1 MHNNPI
7 IEVAGLTKSYGETR
21 VVDDVSFTV
30 ERGEVFGLLGS
41 NGAGKT
47 TTVECLQ
54 GLRSPDS
61 GSMRICG
68 LDPVRDSR
76 ALGALVGSQLQD
88 SALPDRLRVGEA
100 LSLFATERAAPIDQV
115 LSDWGLTAQRKTA
128 FGNLSG
134 GQQQKLFVALALM
147 NRPDV
152 VFLDE
157 LTQGLDP
164 AARRTVWD
172 LVEDLRAGGTTV
184 VLVTHFM
191 DEAEAL
197 CDRVAIMRDG
207 RIVGTGRPDELIAQ
221 FGYAMEMSFTPPPEL
236 DVAALSQLDG
246 VEQLAQLGSRVE
258 VRGTAELVVHV
269 GAALSTCSTIPS
281 DVRVGQPCLEDVLV
295 PILATTGS

>member
-1 MHNNPI
+1 MQPDPI
-7 IEVAGLTKSYGETR
+7 IEVSGLTKTYGDVR

-54 GLRSPDS
+54 GLRRAD
-61 GSMRICG
+61 GGTMRLCG
-68 LDPVRDSR
+68 LDPLSDGR

-88 SALPDRLRVGEA
+88 SALPDRLRVEEA
-100 LSLFATERAAPIDQV
+100 VRLFATERAAPIATV
-115 LSDWGLTAQRKTA
+115 LDEWGLTAHRRQA

-134 GQQQKLFVALALM
+134 GQQQKLFVALALI
-147 NRPDV
+147 NRPEI

-164 AARRTVWD
+164 AARRSVWELID
-172 LVEDLRAGGTTV
+172 RLRAGGTTV

-197 CDRVAIMRDG
+197 CDRVAVMRDG
-207 RIVGTGRPDELIAQ
+207 RIVGSGRPDELIAT
-221 FGYAMEMSFTPPPEL
+221 FGHAMEMSFTAPGDL
-236 DVAALSQLDG
+236 DVNCLASLSSVADVSNVAGRL
-246 VEQLAQLGSRVE
+246 E
-258 VRGTAELVVHV
+258 VRGRSDLVVDV
-269 GAALSTCSTIPS
+269 GAALARCAQRPS
-281 DVRVGQPCLEDVLV
+281 DITVGQPRLEDVLV
-295 PILATTGS
+295 PILGGSR